1 MIHRYQHYI
10 YLIQVD
16 KKSNLMEKV
25 NKMKKLLGL
34 SAIATVV
41 LMTGCASI
49 LNDKTQMVNITASN
63 GAKITAN
70 ADGKAF
76 QTPAIVGLQRSK
88 LDKIITTSDSSCNPQ
103 TLAPHTI
110 DPIFFINILSGG
122 AFGSTTD
129 YATEKMWKYDNN
141 LVINCNK

>member
-1 MIHRYQHYI
+1 ME
-10 YLIQVD
+10 LSV
-16 KKSNLMEKV
+16 KNMKNL
-25 NKMKKLLGL
+25 L
-34 SAIATVV
+34 SLSLVTTVV
-41 LMTGCASI
+41 LMTGCATI

-63 GAKITAN
+63 GAKITAS
-70 ADGKAF
+70 ADGQAF

-88 LDKIITTSDSSCNPQ
+88 LDKIITTSNSNCNPQ

-110 DPIFFINILSGG
+110 DPIFFINIFSGG
-122 AFGSTTD
+122 AWGSTTD